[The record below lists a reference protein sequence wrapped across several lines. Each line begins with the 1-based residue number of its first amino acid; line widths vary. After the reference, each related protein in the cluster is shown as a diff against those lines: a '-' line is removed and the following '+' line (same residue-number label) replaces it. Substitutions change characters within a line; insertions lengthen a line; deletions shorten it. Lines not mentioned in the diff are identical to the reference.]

1 LLSDDAVAIVLYSLA
16 TGIPDRAVNV
26 VAMSEELDEPERAV
40 LWAALTSSDD
50 RSEQA
55 RRFGDA
61 LRSLGAPRPSVNEAY
76 RSAFYSGEAWKALS
90 VNPLV
95 AYFTANRGGSPLDKW
110 IHYFPIY
117 ERHLATFRGS
127 SARLLEIGVYRGGG
141 LEMLSHYLGPS
152 ARIVGIDIDDA
163 ARSVAG
169 RHVVEIGD
177 QEDPVFLAGVV
188 ERHGPFDIVIDDGG
202 HSMRQQIRSVE
213 TLFPLLA
220 EGGVYLVEDSHTS
233 YWPSYLD
240 PDDLAATF
248 VGWVKDRLDDLHA
261 YHHSTELDLAE
272 PWQTNLVGVHAYDSV
287 VVLDKAE
294 RYAPF
299 SEVSG
304 TNDYINTAR
313 EASAVNV
320 ELLATRQVAMD
331 RAEEAE
337 GEAARRIDE
346 AERRLADA
354 EARAHEAEEAA
365 HDEVRILRAELVSAG
380 QNAARARADLDL
392 TKAELDET
400 SSKLL
405 GSWEILRE
413 MRRSRSWQMTAPLR
427 RLKDILGRR

>member
-1 LLSDDAVAIVLYSLA
+1 
-16 TGIPDRAVNV
+16 
-26 VAMSEELDEPERAV
+26 M
-40 LWAALTSSDD
+40 
-50 RSEQA
+50 
-55 RRFGDA
+55 
-61 LRSLGAPRPSVNEAY
+61 
-76 RSAFYSGEAWKALS
+76 
-90 VNPLV
+90 
-95 AYFTANRGGSPLDKW
+95 
-110 IHYFPIY
+110 
-117 ERHLATFRGS
+117 
-127 SARLLEIGVYRGGG
+127 
-141 LEMLSHYLGPS
+141 
-152 ARIVGIDIDDA
+152 
-163 ARSVAG
+163 
-169 RHVVEIGD
+169 
-177 QEDPVFLAGVV
+177 
-188 ERHGPFDIVIDDGG
+188 
-202 HSMRQQIRSVE
+202 
-213 TLFPLLA
+213 
-220 EGGVYLVEDSHTS
+220 
-233 YWPSYLD
+233 
-240 PDDLAATF
+240 
-248 VGWVKDRLDDLHA
+248 
-261 YHHSTELDLAE
+261 
-272 PWQTNLVGVHAYDSV
+272 
-287 VVLDKAE
+287 AE